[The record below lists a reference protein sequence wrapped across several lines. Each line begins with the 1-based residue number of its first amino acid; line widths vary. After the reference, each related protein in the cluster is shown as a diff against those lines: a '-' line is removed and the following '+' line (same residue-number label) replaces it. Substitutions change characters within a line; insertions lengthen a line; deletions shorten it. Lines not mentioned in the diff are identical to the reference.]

1 LVAAKFADRLKRA
14 VEAKHAGQMPAIFAG
29 ELGTLAW
36 RLPVKYRRRSAWLQ
50 GIRESQFGMFPNPAA
65 SLRKP
70 WRKRVSVTSTS
81 STLPLAPA
89 AQTGRPAT
97 ETATKP
103 GSAPAGEETRV
114 PAPAQDEPVPSA
126 PSSTAIGFSLSYDPT
141 TGRMFLEAREPVSGF
156 IIYQMPPKYV
166 IKQFNATLN
175 AIEPARGA
183 QVDGAA

>member
-1 LVAAKFADRLKRA
+1 
-14 VEAKHAGQMPAIFAG
+14 
-29 ELGTLAW
+29 
-36 RLPVKYRRRSAWLQ
+36 
-50 GIRESQFGMFPNPAA
+50 
-65 SLRKP
+65 
-70 WRKRVSVTSTS
+70 VSVTSTS
-81 STLPLAPA
+81 STLPLGPA

-103 GSAPAGEETRV
+103 GSAPAGEETSV